1 MRSSLSLQQNRAK
14 SCIETELYHIIK
26 IKIKIQVEN
35 QTMVIWHG
43 IEQAK

>member
-26 IKIKIQVEN
+26 NKNKN
-35 QTMVIWHG
+35 PSSKSNNGDM
-43 IEQAK
+43 ARY